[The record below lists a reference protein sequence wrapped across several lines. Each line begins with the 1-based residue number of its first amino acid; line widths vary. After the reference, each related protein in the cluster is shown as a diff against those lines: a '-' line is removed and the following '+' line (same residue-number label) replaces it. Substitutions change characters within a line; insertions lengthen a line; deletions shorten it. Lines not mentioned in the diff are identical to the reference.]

1 MSRRNIVTMIL
12 MAFLVS
18 FLISTGMAKEY
29 WKGTTKTESEGSQSG
44 LPRTMRGWLGVYL
57 QDITAGL
64 KESMDLRSKEG
75 VLVRDVVEDSPAER
89 AGVEQKDVII
99 EFDGKE
105 VTDASE
111 FTDMVRGT
119 SPRQKAE
126 LKIIRDGKEKTLT
139 VTLGK
144 SPEKELSIEREFE
157 SPRAKEQRTNPET
170 HFFRF
175 FSGSRIGVK
184 VQDLT
189 EQLGIYFGV
198 EDGEGALI
206 TEVEED
212 MPAYQ
217 AGLKAGDVI
226 VEVDGKKIKGT
237 EDVMDAIS
245 EKEKGDKAEIKVIR
259 NRRPQDFTVEVKEGE
274 RETSFDF
281 SGLDQLKI
289 LPKSPLPPETNWME
303 ESSSDLKQ
311 EMQELREE
319 LQDLKDQLNDL
330 REKIR

>member
-1 MSRRNIVTMIL
+1 MSRRSLIIMIL
-12 MAFLVS
+12 LVILVS
-18 FLISTGMAKEY
+18 FLINAGMAKEY
-29 WKGTTKTESEGSQSG
+29 WKSTTKTESEGSQSG
-44 LPRTMRGWLGVYL
+44 WLGVYL
-57 QDITAGL
+57 QDITADL
-64 KESMDLRSKEG
+64 KESMDLKSKEG

-105 VTDASE
+105 VTNSSD

-119 SPRQKAE
+119 SPKQKVV
-126 LKIIRDGKEKTLT
+126 LKIVRDDKEKTLT
-139 VTLGK
+139 VTIGK
-144 SPEKELSIEREFE
+144 APGKELSYKYEFE
-157 SPRAKEQRTNPET
+157 SPKVKVKRIKPDINV
-170 HFFRF
+170 FRF

-184 VQDLT
+184 IQDLT

-206 TEVEED
+206 TDVDED
-212 MPAYQ
+212 MPAFK

-226 VEVDGKKIKGT
+226 VEVDGKKIEDT

-274 RETSFDF
+274 RESSFDF
-281 SGLDQLKI
+281 SGLDQLKM
-289 LPKSPLPPETNWME
+289 LPKSPLPPEINWME
-303 ESSSDLKQ
+303 ESSSELKKELQ
-311 EMQELREE
+311 DLREE
-319 LQDLKDQLNDL
+319 LQDLKEQLNDL